1 MYGLRFCK
9 MKGLLMEKLAKWF
22 DNFWYH
28 YKWTVFVGG
37 FFVLF
42 FLICTVQMATREK
55 VDVYVL
61 YTGPAVLSHQTIKDC
76 ESAFRQVMSD
86 DYNGDGEKGIQFLD
100 LTLMTDEQ
108 VAAAKQAAEEDGQG
122 ALVINAKTMSET
134 KTRFNNEI
142 FGGESVICLLD
153 PAWYESVKAGGGF
166 LPLSEALGY
175 APEGAIDEYGIYL
188 HDTDFGSFFG
198 CFDYLPED
206 TVLCFRRMTTVTMFK
221 NQKEEQKRW
230 EINKLMLQDLMSF
243 TAPETEAPA
252 ETVEE

>member
-1 MYGLRFCK
+1 
-9 MKGLLMEKLAKWF
+9 MEKLAKWW

-28 YKWTVFVGG
+28 YKWTVIIAG
-37 FFVLF
+37 FFIVF
-42 FLICTVQMATREK
+42 FAICIVQLMTREK
-55 VDVYVL
+55 IDVYVM
-61 YTGPAVLSHQTIKDC
+61 YAGPTVLSHQTIKDC

-86 DYNGDGEKGIQFLD
+86 DYNGDGEKGVQFLD

-108 VAAAKQAAEEDGQG
+108 VAAAKKAAEEDGEG
-122 ALVINAKTMSET
+122 ALVINPQTLSET

-153 PAWYESVKAGGGF
+153 PAWFEYVKEGSGF

-175 APEGAIDEYGIYL
+175 TPEGAIDEYGIYL
-188 HDTDFGSFFG
+188 HDTDFGNFFS

-221 NQKEEQKRW
+221 NQKEEQTRW

-243 TAPETEAPA
+243 TAPETTTSL
-252 ETVEE
+252 ETTDKSDE